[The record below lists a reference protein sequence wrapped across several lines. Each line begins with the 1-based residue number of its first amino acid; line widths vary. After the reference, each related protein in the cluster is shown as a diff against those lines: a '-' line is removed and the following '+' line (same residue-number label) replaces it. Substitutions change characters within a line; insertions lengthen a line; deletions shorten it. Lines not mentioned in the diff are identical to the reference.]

1 MNTKRLTISAL
12 AVLAA
17 GVAALAI
24 AVSGGSARKA
34 KVTLKPTPLSGASSL
49 SVKHTALGS
58 ILVDGKGR
66 TLYLFEAD
74 KPNRSTLSR
83 AGLAVWPAFTSVTK
97 PRVGGGV
104 SAAHVA
110 AVKQADGLRQVTYY
124 GHPLYYFVGDKGAGE
139 TNGQGL
145 KEFGALWYVLSARGV
160 AITEANG
167 ATAPATEANS
177 TTAPATEPPG
187 YSY

>member
-1 MNTKRLTISAL
+1 MNTKRMAVGAL

-17 GVAALAI
+17 GVAVLVI
-24 AVSGGSARKA
+24 AVSGGSARK
-34 KVTLKPTPLSGASSL
+34 VTLKPTPVSGASSL
-49 SVKHTALGS
+49 GVNSTALGS

-66 TLYLFEAD
+66 TLYLFQAD
-74 KPNRSTLSR
+74 KPNRSTLSH
-83 AGLAVWPAFTSVTK
+83 AGLAVWPALTSVTT
-97 PRVGGGV
+97 PRVAAGV

-110 AVKQADGLRQVTYY
+110 TVKQGDGLRQVTYY

-145 KEFGALWYVLSARGV
+145 KEFGALWYVLSPHGV
-160 AITEANG
+160 AITAASSTG
-167 ATAPATEANS
+167 APASES
-177 TTAPATEPPG
+177 PG

>member
-1 MNTKRLTISAL
+1 MNTKRLTASVL
-12 AVLAA
+12 AVVAA
-17 GVAALAI
+17 GVAVLAI
-24 AVSGGSARKA
+24 AVSGGSASKT
-34 KVTLKPTPLSGASSL
+34 KGTLKPTALSGAGTL
-49 SVKHTALGS
+49 TVKRTALGS

-83 AGLAVWPAFTSVTK
+83 AGLEVWPAFTSVTR
-97 PRVGGGV
+97 PRVGSGV

-110 AVKQADGLRQVTYY
+110 SVKQADGLRQVTYY

-145 KEFGALWYVLSARGV
+145 KEFGALWYVLSSQGV
-160 AITEANG
+160 AITE
-167 ATAPATEANS
+167 TNS
-177 TTAPATEPPG
+177 TTAPATESPS